1 MAVASLRSR
10 LPSRKA
16 RSLCSALRTSAPRYS
31 STIAARL
38 TLSKP
43 PEYTRQPA
51 TDSKAGV
58 MKLIGTNA
66 KAVP

>member
-1 MAVASLRSR
+1 MASLRSR
-10 LPSRKA
+10 LPSRKV
-16 RSLCSALRTSAPRYS
+16 RSLCTALRTSAPRYS

-38 TLSKP
+38 KLSKP
-43 PEYTRQPA
+43 PQYTRHPA
-51 TDSKAGV
+51 TDSNAGV